1 MGYYK
6 RLKDLR
12 EDYDIGQ
19 KNVSDII
26 GKCEKQYGRY
36 ERGETDIPFE
46 DAIKLAKYY
55 KVSLDYIA
63 GLTNNQKNNTII
75 NNSGKVANSGNN
87 NTFNMNEN
95 KKSSKFIEI
104 AMEQME
110 QLEEEKQLDVVN
122 YIYKLKK
129 ENVM

>member
-6 RLKDLR
+6 RLRDLR

-19 KNVSDII
+19 KNASDII

-46 DAIKLAKYY
+46 DVIKLARYY

-63 GLTNNQKNNTII
+63 ELTNNPKNNTIV
-75 NNSGKVANSGNN
+75 NNNGKVANSGNN

-95 KKSSKFIEI
+95 KRTSKFIEI
-104 AMEQME
+104 ALEQME
-110 QLEEEKQLDVVN
+110 KLKEEQQLDIVN
-122 YIYKLKK
+122 YIYKLKNK
-129 ENVM
+129 NVM

>member
-6 RLKDLR
+6 RLRDLR

-19 KNVSDII
+19 KNASDII

-46 DAIKLAKYY
+46 DVIKLARYY

-63 GLTNNQKNNTII
+63 ELTNNPKNNTIV
-75 NNSGKVANSGNN
+75 NNNGKVANSGNN

-95 KKSSKFIEI
+95 KRTSKFIEI
-104 AMEQME
+104 ALEQME
-110 QLEEEKQLDVVN
+110 KLKEEQQLDIVN
-122 YIYKLKK
+122 YIYKLKNK
-129 ENVM
+129 M